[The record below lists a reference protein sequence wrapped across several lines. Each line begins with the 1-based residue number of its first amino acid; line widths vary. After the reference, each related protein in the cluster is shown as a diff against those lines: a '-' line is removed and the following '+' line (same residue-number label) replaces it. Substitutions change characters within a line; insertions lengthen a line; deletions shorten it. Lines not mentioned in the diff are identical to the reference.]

1 MIVKMPGNE
10 KGCFDVKITDKN
22 GNFFVMTVAG
32 NLDLYWVPQNRNC
45 SVFEIDSSDAIT
57 FGVFEQLFGEIK
69 QVDDK
74 YSPTLKGDTITFI
87 SEDRHED
94 YANVLSITKAP
105 AKIKIN
111 FLRNEN
117 KDEFGWHHMDNVIC
131 FCNSGSRVPEVEH
144 VFMEMF
150 IKLAYESDFV
160 KNESIAGKE
169 L

>member
-1 MIVKMPGNE
+1 MILKTPRDND
-10 KGCFDVKITDKN
+10 GCYDVKITDKN
-22 GNFFVMTVAG
+22 GNFFIMTVAG

-94 YANVLSITKAP
+94 YANILSITKDEEN
-105 AKIKIN
+105 ISIN
-111 FLRNEN
+111 FINN
-117 KDEFGWHHMDNVIC
+117 KKADEFGWTHRDNTIC
-131 FCNSGSRVPEVEH
+131 FCNSGSRVPAVEH

-150 IKLAYESDFV
+150 NNLSYASDFLECE
-160 KNESIAGKE
+160 NISQ
-169 L
+169 